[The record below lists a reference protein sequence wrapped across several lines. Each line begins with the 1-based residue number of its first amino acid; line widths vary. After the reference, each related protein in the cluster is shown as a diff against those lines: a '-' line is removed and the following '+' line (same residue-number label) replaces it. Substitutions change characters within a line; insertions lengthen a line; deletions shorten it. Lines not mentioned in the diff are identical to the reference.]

1 MKKSIVLISLLIM
14 LPLGSNA
21 CGPFPRVHNYYMM
34 NVVGE
39 SNSPLASPDFITP
52 LTAYWKSYTGLK
64 EGFFDDDC
72 KLIVEAAKLK
82 KDAELCASYRQISAH
97 L

>member
-1 MKKSIVLISLLIM
+1 MKKSIVLISLLMM

-64 EGFFDDDC
+64 EGFFEAEKGC
-72 KLIVEAAKLK
+72 KNA
-82 KDAELCASYRQISAH
+82 DLCASYRQISAH